1 MSQKERAIIH
11 FQPAAS
17 GVLLTFCCS
26 AAQEGSIQL
35 SLVLCWH
42 LPSCPTPPRSVAP
55 DDQSKLLTDEVKYA
69 MENGAKCKHHARPY
83 LPGDWAKGY
92 PFFET
97 EDSTT
102 VITPEDR
109 ETYDIPTIRD
119 FADLQT
125 KLLNHN
131 VVIVDTTLLV
141 KECVRY
147 VRASMTKTISCC
159 MEDEHEN
166 PCPTKTL
173 ECLQNYL
180 S

>member
-1 MSQKERAIIH
+1 
-11 FQPAAS
+11 
-17 GVLLTFCCS
+17 
-26 AAQEGSIQL
+26 
-35 SLVLCWH
+35 
-42 LPSCPTPPRSVAP
+42 VAP

-119 FADLQT
+119 FADLRT

-131 VVIVDTTLLV
+131 VVIVDTTKLV
-141 KECVRY
+141 IDCIRFVQ
-147 VRASMTKTISCC
+147 ASMPTTISCYLK
-159 MEDEHEN
+159 DKQGV

-173 ECLQNYL
+173 TCLQLYL
-180 S
+180 SRRDLE